1 MGKVC
6 DSLFGN
12 SEEKKN
18 ASQNLNGQN
27 KINNIN
33 NNIEKNEDNTN
44 NNAPKLKQYNPKLLE
59 SLYSKR
65 SIESSQGEEIL
76 IQGGQINP
84 DYKYDEEHFTNDN
97 FKSLLKNKNSD
108 NNQKPLAESYSY
120 TKNGKN
126 EIIPI
131 DDKKA
136 KTVVKSVKP
145 NFPIKN
151 LPNWNNS
158 NNSRINVSIHES
170 GSANNSKLYIPKR
183 DNQPISNLENI
194 SDNYDLV

>member
-1 MGKVC
+1 MALNQEGKQ
-6 DSLFGN
+6 L
-12 SEEKKN
+12 
-18 ASQNLNGQN
+18 
-27 KINNIN
+27 
-33 NNIEKNEDNTN
+33 
-44 NNAPKLKQYNPKLLE
+44 
-59 SLYSKR
+59 
-65 SIESSQGEEIL
+65 SI
-76 IQGGQINP
+76 
-84 DYKYDEEHFTNDN
+84 
-97 FKSLLKNKNSD
+97 
-108 NNQKPLAESYSY
+108 
-120 TKNGKN
+120 

-151 LPNWNNS
+151 LPNWKNS